1 MRKTLLEAPKTKTV
15 SVNGFKGFSSEYDAS
30 PDMITACENVTVVNG
45 NVIPRSMRMRVRDVE
60 NADGISSDGELI
72 WVENGKLYYMGVKI
86 DALMLTDGKKQ
97 IFRIGNYIT
106 VFPDGAYFNLMDMSD
121 YGDIS
126 VTYMGS
132 GEVELST
139 VDESGATVAGYT
151 VSYIEPL
158 EYQEGD
164 LWAIPNADVGYVI
177 KKCIRGAWREIKTY
191 IKISA
196 ASIGTSFSVGDA
208 VDCYGAEDITGKAFK
223 IVKLEKD
230 AVYCDG
236 VSGGT
241 VRIQSIK
248 LSRKLP
254 LLDYVTVSGNRIW
267 GCRAG
272 FDANGN
278 MVKRVYASAV
288 GNPLVWTARVNGF
301 GIEADIACDGAF
313 GGICDMDGDVI
324 VFEKSALTKIRVTE
338 SGITA
343 KRYTCEGVGDMAH
356 CSIATIGGEIYY
368 KSKNGVCTYN
378 GNHVKCISG
387 ELGRVGIQKTGSYAG
402 VMNGRY
408 YVTLLLENGKSAVG
422 VYDPNED
429 SWNIEDDPGVRG
441 FATRKGELYAIC
453 EDSNG
458 ARILLWDYERSS
470 SEARAYC
477 VKDAGECDTADC
489 TFEFGEIG
497 KDSLGQIYPI
507 KFSVR
512 TRISLGEL
520 RVCLKYNGEKT
531 QTYMLGAS
539 ELGVY
544 NIPIERKRADSVSVI
559 FTGSGDFNVCG
570 YELEYVELGTKVNKI
585 PRV

>member
-1 MRKTLLEAPKTKTV
+1 MRKTVLNAVKTKKV

-60 NADGISSDGELI
+60 KADGISSDGELI
-72 WVENGKLYYMGVKI
+72 WAENGKLYYMGVKI
-86 DALMLTDGKKQ
+86 DALTLTDGKKQ
-97 IFRIGNYIT
+97 IFRIGNYVT
-106 VFPDGAYFNLMDMSD
+106 VFPDGVYFNLMDMTD

-126 VTYMGS
+126 VTFMGS
-132 GEVELST
+132 GEIEIST
-139 VDESGATVAGYT
+139 VDESGSPVTGYT
-151 VSYIEPL
+151 VSYLEPI

-164 LWAIPNADVGYVI
+164 LWAIPSADVGYVI
-177 KKCIRGAWREIKTY
+177 KRCIRGAWREIKTY

-208 VDCYGAEDITGKAFK
+208 VDCYGAENITGKAFR
-223 IVKLEKD
+223 IAKLEKD

-241 VRIQSIK
+241 TKIQSIK

-254 LLDYVTVSGNRIW
+254 FLDYVTVSGGRIW

-278 MVKRVYASAV
+278 MVKRVYASAI

-301 GIEADIACDGAF
+301 GIETDIECDGAF

-338 SGITA
+338 KGVTA
-343 KRYTCEGVGDMAH
+343 KRYACEGIGEMANG
-356 CSIATIGGEIYY
+356 SIATLGGEIYY
-368 KSKNGVCTYN
+368 KSKDAICSYN
-378 GNHVKCISG
+378 GSRVKCVSKS
-387 ELGRVGIQKTGSYAG
+387 LGRVGIANSGSYAG
-402 VMNGRY
+402 VMNGKY
-408 YVTLLLENGKSAVG
+408 YVTLLLENGKKAVG
-422 VYDPNED
+422 VYDPKED

-441 FATRKGELYAIC
+441 FATRKGDLYAIC
-453 EDSNG
+453 EDTKG
-458 ARILLWDYERSS
+458 ARILLWDYEHSS
-470 SEARAYC
+470 GEAKSYC
-477 VKDAGECDTADC
+477 VKDAGECDTAEC
-489 TFEFGEIG
+489 AFEFAEIG
-497 KDSLGQIYPI
+497 KDSLGQIYPV

-512 TRISLGEL
+512 SRISLGEV

-531 QTYMLGAS
+531 KTYMLGAS
-539 ELGVY
+539 DLGVY
-544 NIPIERKRADSVSVI
+544 NIPIERKRADSVCVS
-559 FTGSGDFNVCG
+559 FTGSGDFNICG
-570 YELEYVELGTKVNKI
+570 YELEYSELGTKVNKI
-585 PRV
+585 PRA